1 MTYLKPL
8 LTTSLAASLLWVP
21 GAPTH
26 AGPAS
31 RCHGHL
37 ATIVGT
43 AGDDHLVGT
52 DGPDVIVGLA
62 GADRIDGRG
71 GADVICGGANQG
83 RGATQLDGDDID
95 GGPGSD
101 YIDPGQDRRPVG
113 AEGYGDILR
122 YSRASAGV
130 RVDLSRRI
138 GTVVDGADTDRIRV
152 AEGLWVLG
160 SQYDDVIIGSR
171 FDDDLEGNKGADV
184 LQGGRGDDGLDEYT
198 GLLSRDD
205 RDADQK
211 SGGPGDDGIQ
221 ANGGQDVL
229 SGDAGDDDLYEQ
241 DYGLAAAMSGGTG
254 DDHLLGW
261 YDGDVARTLDGG
273 EGVDLLYVD
282 NIDPYDPEGVQLVVD
297 AATGQ
302 VRSSVATQAV
312 LTATGVER
320 WRLTPEQHVVFLG
333 SAGPDWVDARIVDGL
348 TAQTFAGDDVI
359 RGSDGRDTI
368 DAGDGT
374 DQIDGRLGRDS
385 CVGGEHVR
393 RCEFAP

>member
-1 MTYLKPL
+1 MNHTRAI
-8 LTTSLAASLLWVP
+8 LTTTVAAALLCVP
-21 GAPTH
+21 AAPSH
-26 AGPAS
+26 AGKPP
-31 RCHGHL
+31 RCLGHV

-43 AGDDHLVGT
+43 AGNDRLVGT
-52 DGPDVIVGLA
+52 AGPDVIMGLA

-71 GADVICGGANQG
+71 GDDVICGGANQG
-83 RGATQLDGDDID
+83 RGARQLDGDDID

-101 YIDPGQDRRPVG
+101 YIDPGRDRRPVS
-113 AEGYGDILR
+113 AEGYADILR
-122 YSRASAGV
+122 YSRAGAGV
-130 RVDLSRRI
+130 HVDLSKRI

-184 LQGGRGDDGLDEYT
+184 LQGGLGDDGIDEYS

-211 SGGPGDDGIQ
+211 SGGPGDDVVQ

-241 DYGLAAAMSGGTG
+241 DYSLAATMSGGTG

-261 YDGDVARTLDGG
+261 YDGDVTRTLDGG
-273 EGVDLLYVD
+273 DGVDLVEVD

-302 VRSSVATQAV
+302 VRSSVPAQAV
-312 LTATGVER
+312 LTVAGVER
-320 WRLTPEQHVVFLG
+320 WRLMPEQHVVFLG
-333 SAGPDWVDARIVDGL
+333 SAGPDWVDARIVNGL
-348 TAQTFAGDDVI
+348 TAQTFAGDDVVK
-359 RGSDGRDTI
+359 GSDGRDTI
-368 DAGDGT
+368 DTGDGT
-374 DQIDGRLGRDS
+374 DQIDGRLGQDS
-385 CVGGEHVR
+385 CVNGERVR
-393 RCEFAP
+393 RCETTG